1 VKDGEV
7 IMNPEIRSS
16 LPIRRFPVSVTIGLL
31 GDKIL
36 VDPTSLEESAIDT
49 SIVLGWSDD
58 DEMAAIQKNLQGLI
72 QFGVM
77 DEIINVSKEKAGEL
91 RTRLME
97 AVGRVGGTP

>member
-1 VKDGEV
+1 
-7 IMNPEIRSS
+7 
-16 LPIRRFPVSVTIGLL
+16 
-31 GDKIL
+31 
-36 VDPTSLEESAIDT
+36 
-49 SIVLGWSDD
+49 
-58 DEMAAIQKNLQGLI
+58 MAAIQKNLQGLI